1 MADTGV
7 LAEAPEGEPELTY
20 SHESQSGF
28 RRRLIQALELVLGR
42 PRLER
47 MYHDWRASGKREAES
62 VFDGALR
69 FLGVTPEI
77 EGQEVLAAV
86 PATGGVLVVANHP
99 FGILDGL
106 TVGHL
111 GLRLR
116 GSAHILTNSLLCK
129 LPELEPH
136 LLPVDFAPTP
146 EARRLTSATRRR
158 AVELLAAGHC
168 VVIFPAGGIA
178 TANTWLRGRAHD
190 APWHPF
196 VARLATV
203 PGVTVVPLHFPG
215 QNSRLF
221 QIASHLSYSLRVALI
236 FHETRRRLGRP
247 VRAILGRPIPAEA
260 LAGQPREAV
269 TAELRRRC
277 MALSP
282 IPLDPDEV
290 FRWPSHIRW

>member
-1 MADTGV
+1 MTDLSVAD
-7 LAEAPEGEPELTY
+7 LAPEPEPELTY

-28 RRRLIQALELVLGR
+28 RCRLIQALELVLGR
-42 PRLER
+42 PGLER
-47 MYHDWRASGKREAES
+47 MYHDWRASGKRAGES

-69 FLGVTPEI
+69 FLGVTPQI
-77 EGQEVLAAV
+77 TGLEGLDL
-86 PATGGVLVVANHP
+86 PGSGGVLVVANHP
-99 FGILDGL
+99 YGILDGL

-111 GLRLR
+111 GMRLR

-158 AVELLAAGHC
+158 AVALLAAGEC

-178 TANTWLRGRAHD
+178 TANDWLRGRAHD

-203 PGVTVVPLHFPG
+203 PGVTVLPLHFPG

-221 QIASHLSYSLRVALI
+221 QIASHLSYAMRVALI
-236 FHETRRRLGRP
+236 FHETRRRMGRP
-247 VRAILGRPIPAEA
+247 VAAILGKPIPAEA
-260 LAGQPREAV
+260 LQGLSREAV

-282 IPLDPDEV
+282 EPLDPDEV
-290 FRWPSHIRW
+290 FRWPAHIRW